1 MLRPVF
7 VAKGPHPSFYQILW
21 PLCLQISGADHH
33 KVTTIIGSSL
43 HTKAPLQIW
52 SGVWAPEH
60 WSDEGWSPSHWY
72 IELFPIRP
80 ICYQTAVWDHKC
92 YKLLSCCFIVIITVL
107 NYMLSG
113 TSWSPS
119 DGRCWGSIGRYS
131 CSPSDRRWWG
141 YLSTSCSPSV
151 RRLGYL
157 STSCSPSDRR
167 CWGYLSTS
175 CSPSCRRWWGY
186 LSTSCSPSCRR
197 CWGDTVTSV
206 GSVMC
211 HANL

>member
-60 WSDEGWSPSHWY
+60 RSDEGWSPSHWY

-107 NYMLSG
+107 NYMLSDPSYPTHLEYFSNLWCSIYLCCQVSCAG
-113 TSWSPS
+113 PGVSCLVMLSW
-119 DGRCWGSIGRYS
+119 DWLAGN
-131 CSPSDRRWWG
+131 
-141 YLSTSCSPSV
+141 
-151 RRLGYL
+151 
-157 STSCSPSDRR
+157 
-167 CWGYLSTS
+167 
-175 CSPSCRRWWGY
+175 
-186 LSTSCSPSCRR
+186 
-197 CWGDTVTSV
+197 
-206 GSVMC
+206 VMR
-211 HANL
+211 HAN

>member
-43 HTKAPLQIW
+43 HTKAALQIW

-107 NYMLSG
+107 NYMLSHQLSSCQPPPPQVTQLRQARMSG
-113 TSWSPS
+113 VMQICKLSCPGPQTSQT
-119 DGRCWGSIGRYS
+119 YNTHQ
-131 CSPSDRRWWG
+131 
-141 YLSTSCSPSV
+141 STS
-151 RRLGYL
+151 
-157 STSCSPSDRR
+157 
-167 CWGYLSTS
+167 
-175 CSPSCRRWWGY
+175 
-186 LSTSCSPSCRR
+186 
-197 CWGDTVTSV
+197 
-206 GSVMC
+206 
-211 HANL
+211 